1 MNVKSTRALF
11 CLNMTISALL
21 LEQTNVSPPL
31 LFSLFFYMY
40 IPICYFHTRSTASK
54 EKDHQTLFRYVSVQ
68 NWWVWGMFK
77 TLPWEE
83 LDSRIRKG
91 PPCYSMYNCTIYT
104 ALYSVKGI
112 VMKNQFYLVLE
123 IYITKAMLCLVNC
136 WWKLPRYMYYII

>member
-31 LFSLFFYMY
+31 LFSFSF
-40 IPICYFHTRSTASK
+40 ICTYPFVTSTPDPQLPK
-54 EKDHQTLFRYVSVQ
+54 KDHQTPFRYVSVQ

-83 LDSRIRKG
+83 LDSRIRKD
-91 PPCYSMYNCTIYT
+91 PMLWYYVVQLCYVQCWKKNCHEE
-104 ALYSVKGI
+104 
-112 VMKNQFYLVLE
+112 LVLE
-123 IYITKAMLCLVNC
+123 IFDQSGGFIWLMDDWNDLTFSIL
-136 WWKLPRYMYYII
+136 